1 VLETEPLTLAP
12 KLFAHPIDE
21 SPLDLDGD
29 EVRVYVVDLEAGDA
43 GDRFAELPEW
53 EWLSAAERGR
63 AERLVRP
70 RDGRRFVRCR
80 GALRVIL
87 GRLIDAPAGEVPFQ
101 TGPGGKP
108 VLPFAEGSPE
118 QRPLHF
124 NVSHSGELALIAVS
138 RGRELGVDIEMT
150 RPISQAERIVQSYF
164 TEAEQAEFLA
174 VAEADR
180 PAAFIRGWTRKEAIL
195 KAQGVGLAGL
205 ATGFETRF
213 GPGVVEAEHEFV
225 RCAPHPTVLGW
236 ALWEVA
242 PRPGY
247 VAALAVE
254 GG

>member
-1 VLETEPLTLAP
+1 MSQVESPTQPP
-12 KLFAHPIDE
+12 KLFAHQADETPID
-21 SPLDLDGD
+21 LHGD
-29 EVRVYVVDLEAGDA
+29 EVRVYVVDLGAGVE
-43 GDRFAELPEW
+43 GDRFVELAEW
-53 EWLSAAERGR
+53 EWLSDVERDR

-80 GALRVIL
+80 GALRAIL
-87 GRLIDAPAGEVPFQ
+87 GRLLGEPAGAVAFQ
-101 TGPGGKP
+101 AGPGGKP
-108 VLPFAEGSPE
+108 ALRFVEGSPE
-118 QRPLHF
+118 RRRVHF

-138 RGRELGVDIEMT
+138 RRRELGVDVEMT
-150 RPISQAERIVQSYF
+150 RPISQADRIVESYF

-174 VAEADR
+174 IAEADR

-205 ATGFETRF
+205 AKGFETRF
-213 GPGVVEAEHEFV
+213 GAGVIGAEDEFA
-225 RCAPHPTVLGW
+225 RCAPFPTVLGW
-236 ALWEVA
+236 ALWEVV